1 MSELPSLP
9 VTKPYHSMAIV
20 SLVPGILSLAVI
32 LPVIGSIGAVI
43 SGRIARRE
51 IAENP
56 DQFNGDNLAR
66 AGVILGWIGIG
77 LSALVLVVLCG
88 FVLFFIPL
96 QMRTTN

>member
-1 MSELPSLP
+1 
-9 VTKPYHSMAIV
+9 MAIV
-20 SLVPGILSLAVI
+20 SLVPGILGLAVI

-66 AGVILGWIGIG
+66 AGVTLGWIGIG
-77 LSALVLVVLCG
+77 LSALVLMVICVG
-88 FVLFFIPL
+88 VLFFMPL
-96 QMRTTN
+96 QMRTTY